1 VSRLLGVDLGTRRVG
16 LAVADT
22 ATGEVRPMATLRR
35 APSVERDAER
45 IVRFIDEQR
54 IDELIVGL
62 PLNMDGSEGE
72 QASQTRAWG
81 AAIVPLVPVPVGWR
95 DERLTS
101 EVAEVRT
108 GLVRRGRSGG
118 APSPAARNAH
128 RARIDREAAANILQ
142 AELDARAAAA
152 TPAAPPA
159 TAIDGAV
166 LSESH
171 EVAGR

>member
-1 VSRLLGVDLGTRRVG
+1 MSRLLGVDLGTRRVG

-22 ATGEVRPMATLRR
+22 ATGEVRPLATLRR
-35 APSVERDAER
+35 ALTVERDAER
-45 IVRFIDEQR
+45 LLRFIEELR
-54 IDELIVGL
+54 IHEVIVGL

-81 AAIVPLVPVPVGWR
+81 GAIAVLVPVPVGWR

-101 EVAEVRT
+101 EIAEART
-108 GLVRRGRSGG
+108 GLLRRGRSGG

-142 AELDARAAAA
+142 AELDARAATSLAAA
-152 TPAAPPA
+152 TVSDPKEMS
-159 TAIDGAV
+159 GQ
-166 LSESH
+166 
-171 EVAGR
+171 